1 MTIFSFFGSA
11 SGSSSTN
18 TTEVPPSQAEAA
30 PTPLPKVD
38 PKSVQDKMEK
48 TLDLTFIMDCTGSM
62 GSYIDAAKSNI
73 TAIVKRLS
81 EQENADLRFGLVA
94 YRDHPP
100 QDATFVTKT
109 FPFTTTLRT
118 IQEHLGTLDASGG
131 GDGPEA
137 VAAALKSALD
147 MDWREEATKIC
158 ILIADAPPH
167 GLGEDGDGFPDGSP
181 DGVDPLQVLDQMGAK
196 GICVYAVGCE
206 PALGCYKYAREFMIA
221 CAERTEGQAVSLTSA
236 ASLAEVIMGG
246 AIEEMDL
253 EKLMAEVGQ
262 DVVKLQAAEPTI
274 SEEVIQQQ
282 VYEKMKSRG
291 QTTRQLHTN
300 KLQSNYCDRHV
311 SKAKSLSEAR
321 ATLSTA
327 VPTCPVAAEGLR
339 SSSSR
344 KCSSTRGEKGG
355 RAPMPASSG
364 RSAPSAAVCE
374 EDTAVCE
381 EDNVRLSEAEI
392 SYEQVS
398 RMYNRGKKK
407 GMF

>member
-1 MTIFSFFGSA
+1 MSIFSVFGSV
-11 SGSSSTN
+11 SSKKK
-18 TTEVPPSQAEAA
+18 TTDVPPSQAEAV

-38 PKSVQDKMEK
+38 PKSIQEKMEK

-81 EQENADLRFGLVA
+81 EQENADVRFGLVA

-100 QDATFVTKT
+100 QDATFITKT
-109 FPFTTTLRT
+109 FPFTTTLSA
-118 IQEHLGTLDASGG
+118 IQQHLGTLDAAGG

-147 MDWREEATKIC
+147 MNWREEATKIC

-167 GLGEDGDGFPDGSP
+167 GLGEDGDGFPNGSP

-206 PALGCYKYAREFMIA
+206 PALGSYKYAREFMIA
-221 CAERTEGQAVSLTSA
+221 CAERTEGQAVSLASA

-253 EKLMAEVGQ
+253 EKLMAEVEQ

-274 SEEVIQQQ
+274 SEEVIQRH
-282 VYEKMKSRG
+282 VYENMKSRG
-291 QTTRQLHTN
+291 QKTRQLHTK
-300 KLQSNYCDRHV
+300 KLQSNYCDHYV

-327 VPTCPVAAEGLR
+327 APLTGLPPTGVAMSVSVSEGIRKKTLR
-339 SSSSR
+339 T
-344 KCSSTRGEKGG
+344 KTPM
-355 RAPMPASSG
+355 APPMPASSR
-364 RSAPSAAVCE
+364 RSELSSAAI
-374 EDTAVCE
+374 CE
-381 EDNVRLSEAEI
+381 EDNVKLAEAEI
-392 SYEQVS
+392 SFEQVS